1 MDRFPDRIET
11 DRILCFPFCSQLCS
25 CKRKG
30 KTDGLCWL
38 ISNCLAGS
46 TLHPLCLTLQAG
58 CPGRMT
64 AEDHG
69 PCPLRLSNGSATRG
83 HQAESEGQKEQ
94 GSGISSPLPPHQS
107 TSSHYVPLPV
117 VNLSFH
123 DHIPAGF

>member
-1 MDRFPDRIET
+1 MFMQT
-11 DRILCFPFCSQLCS
+11 
-25 CKRKG
+25 KG
-30 KTDGLCWL
+30 KNRWTVLVDFQLPRGIHSAPTLPD
-38 ISNCLAGS
+38 SAGRMS
-46 TLHPLCLTLQAG
+46 
-58 CPGRMT
+58 GRMT

-83 HQAESEGQKEQ
+83 HQAESEGQKER